1 MFYEDDEVEEKNL
14 TNSQS
19 VAQNTQIQEEEE
31 TQPPDDVEN
40 FFTLNSQ
47 ENIDVDDQDQNDLL
61 EFEEEMTK
69 QKNSPYLLHRVGT
82 IKEVDEEF
90 ESQIA
95 SSNIDRKLKDIS

>member
-1 MFYEDDEVEEKNL
+1 M
-14 TNSQS
+14 
-19 VAQNTQIQEEEE
+19 
-31 TQPPDDVEN
+31 
-40 FFTLNSQ
+40 
-47 ENIDVDDQDQNDLL
+47 DDQDQNDLL